1 MLPNIYN
8 STHIMHITGIN
19 VADTT
24 KPDLI
29 GFSEEERE
37 PYGNDDCARFHTN
50 SNTVQLG
57 CDACPKLIMN
67 FEKYTNQAPTTT
79 ILYQEIVID
88 SKGCCAS
95 LYNAKLFPA
104 VDCTKYTWSGEN
116 NVNLFCP
123 IGTSVF
129 MSGKCLS
136 VPINVTVTR
145 SSNDASKF
153 EVSITNA

>member
-29 GFSEEERE
+29 GFSKAERE

-50 SNTVQLG
+50 SNTVHFG
-57 CDACPKLIMN
+57 CDACPKLTMT
-67 FEKYTNQAPTTT
+67 FEKYTNKAPTTS
-79 ILYQEIVID
+79 ILYQEIVND
-88 SKGCCAS
+88 SKGCCVS
-95 LYNAKLFPA
+95 MYNAELFPA
-104 VDCTKYTWSGEN
+104 VDCTDFEWSPEN
-116 NVNLFCP
+116 NVKVFCP
-123 IGTSVF
+123 IGTSVS
-129 MSGKCLS
+129 MTGKCLS
-136 VPINVTVTR
+136 VPINVTVSR

-153 EVSITNA
+153 EVSIANT